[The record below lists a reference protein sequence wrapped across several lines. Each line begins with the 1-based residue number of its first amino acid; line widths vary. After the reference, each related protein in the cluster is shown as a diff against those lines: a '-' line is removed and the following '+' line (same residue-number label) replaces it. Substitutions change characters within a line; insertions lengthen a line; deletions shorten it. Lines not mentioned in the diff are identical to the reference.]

1 MRVFVR
7 DESRGGLWSFVEF
20 CGGYGYIWVVLVVG
34 ELLYMGICVV
44 IELCLN
50 MFGLFVCLNIG
61 LY

>member
-1 MRVFVR
+1 M
-7 DESRGGLWSFVEF
+7 ESRGGLWSFVEF

-34 ELLYMGICVV
+34 ELLYVGICVV